1 MIVTFVSQCEK
12 KALAR
17 TRRVLDAFANRIGD
31 NTWQTVI
38 TEDGLLA
45 CKKLLRKTVTKNTA
59 VSCHWIRGRQR
70 SDLIWI
76 VGNRNKFNSEG
87 IVPVNRTQKSLQTW
101 KSSHLWQ
108 NLELVAIASG
118 VAGLFHDFGK
128 ANDLFQAKLDPEIK
142 TQKGYEPYR
151 HEWISLK
158 IFEAFI
164 ADQSDQQWIV
174 QLGTLQSSDESKW
187 FEKLSEM
194 RSRSKLG
201 DTFSHLPQFAQ
212 LVAWLIVS
220 HHRLP
225 IYPFFENSPPIL
237 NIQKS
242 GLSQF
247 ENLSQYW
254 LSESDVKW
262 NSPNCIKY
270 DWTETEIE
278 KNWTFSY
285 GLPLR
290 SQEWRLKAQLLSKRG
305 CNHIAQIQQL
315 KWLNDPLTM
324 HLSRLILMMTD
335 HWYSA
340 QSARIK
346 LQDQSY
352 QAYAN
357 TDHERKL
364 KQKLDEH
371 NLAVGFYAYIY
382 SRKLP
387 QFIAELPELGVNR
400 ILDRGFENADPELSE
415 WQDKAVKLCKKLNIR
430 SNECGF
436 FGINMASTGK
446 GKTIANARI
455 MYALSDIEKGTRFS
469 IALGLRTLTTQT
481 GDALKQNL
489 KLDDSDVA
497 TIIGSSAIQRLQ
509 KAIQQDK
516 DTQEQKQLLADLEK
530 NEFAMRGSES
540 LEDTEESFDVDY
552 PDIDPESLLKT
563 WFGKEPKI
571 QKLLHAPILVSTIDY
586 LIPATESLRGGR
598 QIAPILRLLSSDLI
612 LDEPDEFGLDDL
624 PALSRLVN
632 WAGMLGAKV
641 LLSSATIPPAM
652 AFALYESY
660 ALGRQKYQQ
669 AMLGNQQQKPKPIVC
684 AWFDEFAVK
693 EIESSKV
700 AEFCKHHILYVNER
714 IKKLK
719 ADENRL
725 RKAKILEIQDG
736 LNIQEKV
743 VNTLLIGIAEAH
755 THHHQTSED
764 DVEISLGVI
773 RFANISPLVQVAQY
787 LLNRHIDDQTML
799 HYCVY
804 HSKFTLAQRSFI
816 EEKLDRI
823 LNRKIANNIW
833 MQPEISNAIHK
844 YPKIKKHI
852 FIVLATSV
860 CEVGRDHDYDW
871 AIAEP
876 SSMRSLVQLAGRIQ
890 RHRKQSVS
898 KENLFILN
906 QNIRSLQN
914 TKVAFTKPGF
924 EGNDNSGRNL
934 NENKEIQNLLTI
946 EQYQYINAVPS
957 INFIKPPSKTELPVF
972 NDLVTLEQTAY
983 AMTLLGAREED
994 NHARLWW
1001 CNSLSWS
1008 GELQRR
1014 QPFRKS
1020 QAEKSLYLMPT
1031 STGKMQWHSYDEKN
1045 YIFSIVDEIRS
1056 FKNLSFHSNTQMWFS
1071 TDEKQRYQDI
1081 EEILESSQRQVVLNY
1096 GEVSLLD
1103 DTNVQYYYHPF
1114 LGVFLDKK
1122 L

>member
-12 KALAR
+12 KALPR

-31 NTWQTVI
+31 NAWQTVI

-45 CKKLLRKTVTKNTA
+45 VKKLLRKTASKSTA
-59 VSCHWIRGRQR
+59 VSCHWIRGRRR
-70 SDLIWI
+70 SELLWI

-87 IVPVNRTQKSLQTW
+87 IVPVNRTQKSLQPW

-118 VAGLFHDFGK
+118 IAGLFHDFGK
-128 ANDLFQAKLDPEIK
+128 ANDLFQSKLDPEIK
-142 TQKGYEPYR
+142 TEKGYEPYR
-151 HEWISLK
+151 HEWVSLK
-158 IFEAFI
+158 IFELFVKYK
-164 ADQSDQQWIV
+164 ADEIWLAELAHLSIESENEWLSKIDEV
-174 QLGTLQSSDESKW
+174 KARTTLAETLENLSPLA
-187 FEKLSEM
+187 KLI
-194 RSRSKLG
+194 
-201 DTFSHLPQFAQ
+201 
-212 LVAWLIVS
+212 AWLIVT

-225 IYPFFENSPPIL
+225 IFPFFENDPPTL
-237 NIQKS
+237 DHKA
-242 GLSQF
+242 
-247 ENLSQYW
+247 LSQYW
-254 LSESDVKW
+254 LSVCDIKW
-262 NSPNCIKY
+262 NSPNLVKFV
-270 DWTETEIE
+270 WSEEE
-278 KNWTFSY
+278 RLKNWSFPF
-285 GLPLR
+285 GLPVR
-290 SQEWRLKAQLLSKRG
+290 SKEWCHKAQLLSKRG
-305 CNHIAQIQQL
+305 MNQLIQI
-315 KWLNDPLTM
+315 KKFDWLNDPLTM
-324 HLSRLILMMTD
+324 HLSRLMLMMTD

-340 QSARIK
+340 QDAK
-346 LQDQSY
+346 VEFQDQGY

-400 ILDRGFENADPELSE
+400 ILDRGFENSDPQLSQ

-489 KLDDSDVA
+489 KLDDGDIA

-516 DTQEQKQLLADLEK
+516 NTQEQMQLLADLEK

-540 LEDTEESFDVDY
+540 LEDTEDSFDVDY

-624 PALSRLVN
+624 PALSRLIN

-660 ALGRQKYQQ
+660 SLGRQKYQQ
-669 AMLGNQQQKPKPIVC
+669 AMLGHQQQKPIVC
-684 AWFDEFAVK
+684 AWFDEFTVK
-693 EIESSKV
+693 EIESSNV
-700 AEFCKHHILYVNER
+700 AEFCKHHTLYVNER

-725 RKAKILEIQDG
+725 RKAKILEIQGG
-736 LNIQEKV
+736 LNIREKV
-743 VNTLLIGIAEAH
+743 VNTLLKGIAEAH
-755 THHHQTSED
+755 THHHQINENG
-764 DVEISLGVI
+764 VEVSLGVI
-773 RFANISPLVQVAQY
+773 RFANINPLIQIAQY
-787 LLNRHIDDQTML
+787 LLTQYVDEQTML
-799 HYCVY
+799 HYSVY
-804 HSKFTLAQRSFI
+804 HSQFTLAQRSFI

-823 LNRKIANNIW
+823 LNRKIADKIW
-833 MQPEISNAIHK
+833 TQPEISNVIQK
-844 YPKIKKHI
+844 YPNIKKHI

-890 RHRKQSVS
+890 RHRKQNVN

-914 TKVAFTKPGF
+914 KKVAFTKPGF
-924 EGNDNSGRNL
+924 EGNSQSGRHL
-934 NENKEIQNLLTI
+934 SENKEIRNLLTI
-946 EQYQYINAVPS
+946 EQYQYINAIPS
-957 INFIKPPSKTELPVF
+957 IFYIKPPTRTELPIF

-1045 YIFSIVDEIRS
+1045 YTFSIDDEIRS
-1056 FKNLSFHSNTQMWFS
+1056 YKNLSFHQNSQMWFS

-1103 DTNVQYYYHPF
+1103 ETNIQYYHHPF

>member
-1 MIVTFVSQCEK
+1 MIVTFISQCEK
-12 KALAR
+12 KAIPR
-17 TRRVLDAFANRIGD
+17 TRRVLDAFADRIGD

-38 TEDGLLA
+38 TEEGLIA
-45 CKKLLRKTVTKNTA
+45 VKKLLRKTVTKSTA
-59 VSCHWIRGRQR
+59 VSCHWIRGRRR
-70 SDLIWI
+70 SELLWI
-76 VGNRNKFNSEG
+76 VGNRNKFNREG
-87 IVPVNRTQKSLQTW
+87 VVPVNTTQKSLNPW

-118 VAGLFHDFGK
+118 IAGLFHDFGK
-128 ANDLFQAKLDPEIK
+128 ANDLFQAKLNPEIK
-142 TQKGYEPYR
+142 TEKGYEPYR

-164 ADQSDQQWIV
+164 VDQSDQQWLT
-174 QLGTLQSSDESKW
+174 QLGNLQASDECRW
-187 FEKLSEM
+187 LEKLSEM
-194 RSRSKLG
+194 RSRPKLG
-201 DTFSHLPQFAQ
+201 DTFAYLPQFAQ
-212 LVAWLIVS
+212 LVAWLILS

-225 IYPFFENSPPIL
+225 IYPFFENSPPVL
-237 NIQKS
+237 NIHKS
-242 GLSQF
+242 GLSKF

-254 LSESDVKW
+254 LSECDVKW

-270 DWTETEIE
+270 DWTATEIE
-278 KNWTFSY
+278 KNWMFSH
-285 GLPLR
+285 GLPVR

-305 CNHIAQIQQL
+305 CNQIAQIQQL
-315 KWLNDPLTM
+315 NWLDDPLTM
-324 HLSRLILMMTD
+324 HLSRLMLMMTD

-340 QSARIK
+340 QNARVE
-346 LQDQSY
+346 LQDQTY

-357 TDHERKL
+357 TDNEQKL

-371 NLAVGFYAYIY
+371 NLAVSFYAYIY

-400 ILDRGFENADPELSE
+400 ILDRGFSNSDPQLSE

-489 KLDDSDVA
+489 NLDDSDIA

-509 KAIQQDK
+509 KAFQQDK
-516 DTQEQKQLLADLEK
+516 DAQQQKQLLADLEK

-540 LEDTEESFDVDY
+540 LEDTEDSFDVDY
-552 PDIDPESLLKT
+552 PDIDADSLLKT
-563 WFGKEPKI
+563 WFGKDPKI

-669 AMLGNQQQKPKPIVC
+669 AMLGHQQQKPIVC

-693 EIESSKV
+693 ELESSTIP
-700 AEFCKHHILYVNER
+700 EFCKHHTLYVNER

-725 RKAKILEIQDG
+725 RKAKILEVQEG

-743 VNTLLIGIAEAH
+743 VNTLLKGIAEAH
-755 THHHQTSED
+755 THHHQTSENG
-764 DVEISLGVI
+764 VEISLGVI
-773 RFANISPLVQVAQY
+773 RFANINPLVQVAQN
-787 LLNRHIDDQTML
+787 LLTQHIDEQTML
-799 HYCVY
+799 HYCIY

-823 LNRKIANNIW
+823 LNRKRADKIW

-890 RHRKQSVS
+890 RHRKQNVN

-906 QNIRSLQN
+906 QNIRALQKQ
-914 TKVAFTKPGF
+914 TVAFTKPGF
-924 EGNDNSGRNL
+924 EGNYKSGRHL
-934 NENKEIQNLLTI
+934 SENKEIRNLLTI
-946 EQYQYINAVPS
+946 EQYQYINAIPS
-957 INFIKPPSKTELPVF
+957 IYFIKPPTRTELPIF

-994 NHARLWW
+994 NNARLWW

-1014 QPFRKS
+1014 QPFRKF
-1020 QAEKSLYLMPT
+1020 QAEKSLYLIPT
-1031 STGKMQWHSYDEKN
+1031 STGKMQWYSYDEKN
-1045 YIFSIVDEIRS
+1045 YTFSMVDEIRS
-1056 FKNLSFHSNTQMWFS
+1056 YKNLSFHPNSQMWFS
-1071 TDEKQRYQDI
+1071 TDENQRYHDI

-1103 DTNVQYYYHPF
+1103 DKNIQYYYHPF